1 MLVWGDDDDV
11 AISVSCYTCAIPVVL
26 KNSMMIVWGGD
37 DDDDADL
44 AMLWVS
50 QVAMQPDYKGPE
62 VTLVERIMQL
72 QTLGVRCLE
81 CGNACLVPPCQFM
94 HFATM
99 LKVED
104 LLLSCVCVFWFAGR
118 CVRGISIR
126 WLSLLLGKP
135 LWWAVNG
142 SSMSIWSS
150 IVYLLCFC
158 CFPESS
164 TNSILSTEHPLFCP
178 IELVHDFHHL

>member
-1 MLVWGDDDDV
+1 
-11 AISVSCYTCAIPVVL
+11 
-26 KNSMMIVWGGD
+26 MMIVWGDG

-50 QVAMQPDYKGPE
+50 PVAMQPDYKGPE
-62 VTLVERIMQL
+62 VALVERIMQL

-81 CGNACLVPPCQFM
+81 CGNACLVPPPVYALCKN
-94 HFATM
+94 AESRRSAAE
-99 LKVED
+99 L
-104 LLLSCVCVFWFAGR
+104 CVCVFWFAGR
-118 CVRGISIR
+118 CVPGISIR

-135 LWWAVNG
+135 LWWPVNG
-142 SSMSIWSS
+142 SSTSIWSS

-164 TNSILSTEHPLFCP
+164 TNSVLWTEHPLFCP
-178 IELVHDFHHL
+178 IELAWFSSSIICVFILLHSIIHVECIAQRFKLVG